1 MTTTIRLSYLR
12 LAGVVLCSTLLLF
25 GCAKNSVPDEE
36 PVPVEPTENGQLV
49 LTASATDIDENE
61 EVTFAVTVEGKPVE
75 ADVYVNNQKINS
87 DKHVFTNAGDYEVI
101 AKKNNYKDSDKIIIE
116 VYKIDVYVSG
126 TQNTTAN
133 ITSTTQALVWK
144 NGELLHELTNGTAF
158 ATTAGIALHNDDV
171 YVGGTETSGLN
182 RVAKYWK
189 NNTAHNLTD
198 GSKSAIVDDIAVDHV
213 GNVYVIGTDNN
224 PHKPVLW
231 RNAVAHA
238 VAATNNNRYARA
250 IACSGSDLYIVGN
263 SGSYANNP
271 SVAILWKNSQEIHL
285 TNGAKAG
292 RAFNVAVENGDIY
305 VLGDEKSKG
314 PNEPGGQ
321 QIGRYWKNGET
332 VLLDEDPTTYV
343 GLVGGDITVQDGEV
357 YVCGAW
363 GDGTTTDLVAVVWK
377 NGKRLYKLTE
387 GTSNSAAV
395 AIAVGGKD
403 VYTAGY
409 ENNSKGKPVVKVWK
423 NDKLLYA
430 LTDGDRRALPS
441 GIAVKRTK

>member
-1 MTTTIRLSYLR
+1 
-12 LAGVVLCSTLLLF
+12 
-25 GCAKNSVPDEE
+25 
-36 PVPVEPTENGQLV
+36 
-49 LTASATDIDENE
+49 
-61 EVTFAVTVEGKPVE
+61 
-75 ADVYVNNQKINS
+75 
-87 DKHVFTNAGDYEVI
+87 KHVFTNAGDYEVI

-198 GSKSAIVDDIAVDHV
+198 GSKSTIDNDIAVDHV
-213 GNVYVIGTDNN
+213 GNVHDIGTDNN
-224 PHKPVLW
+224 PHKQVLW
-231 RNAVAHA
+231 RNTVAHA
-238 VAATNNNRYARA
+238 VAATNSNRYARA
-250 IACSGSDLYIVGN
+250 IACAGSDLYIVGN
-263 SGSYANNP
+263 SDSYANNP

-409 ENNSKGKPVVKVWK
+409 ENNSKGKPVVEVWK